1 MRYLILFVTFLLSSV
16 TGNLLAQVRNGDII
30 VSGRD
35 TSIVVP
41 LEAVTQAVI
50 DKRQNK
56 KLKELVDELKVDIAR
71 QEAKILNLE
80 NQIAEE
86 QNKVAIGDNIS
97 ATQKEVIA
105 ELKEALRI
113 AKDSLNRLEKKLK
126 WANTKTVIVG
136 VLGLALTVLAL
147 VK

>member
-1 MRYLILFVTFLLSSV
+1 
-16 TGNLLAQVRNGDII
+16 LLAQVRNGDII

>member
-1 MRYLILFVTFLLSSV
+1 LSSV

-35 TSIVVP
+35 TSIIVP
-41 LEAVTQAVI
+41 LEAVTKAVI
-50 DKRQNK
+50 EKRQNK
-56 KLKELVDELKVDIAR
+56 KLNDLVSELRIEISR
-71 QEAKILNLE
+71 QENKILNLE
-80 NQIAEE
+80 NQLSEE
-86 QNKVAIGDNIS
+86 KNKVSIGDNIS
-97 ATQKEVIA
+97 ATQKEAIA

>member
-1 MRYLILFVTFLLSSV
+1 LFVIFLLSSV
-16 TGNLLAQVRNGDII
+16 TGNLLAQKNGDII

-35 TSIVVP
+35 TSIIVP
-41 LEAVTQAVI
+41 LEAVTKAVI
-50 DKRQNK
+50 EKRQNK
-56 KLKELVDELKVDIAR
+56 KLNDLVSELRIEISR
-71 QEAKILNLE
+71 QENKILNLE
-80 NQIAEE
+80 NQLSEE
-86 QNKVAIGDNIS
+86 KNKVSIGDNIS
-97 ATQKEVIA
+97 ATQKEAIA